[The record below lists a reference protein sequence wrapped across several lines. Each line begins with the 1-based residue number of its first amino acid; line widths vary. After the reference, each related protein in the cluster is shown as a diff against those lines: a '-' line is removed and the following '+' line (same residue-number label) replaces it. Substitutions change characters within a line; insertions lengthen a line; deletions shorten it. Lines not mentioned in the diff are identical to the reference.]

1 MSLAVSLIRQ
11 WASLVTS
18 WITSTDDSNWVIVQN
33 TKTMLEEF
41 NSLVET
47 GMDPKDA
54 LALVKANAKIQNRIS
69 DKED

>member
-54 LALVKANAKIQNRIS
+54 LAQVKANAKIQNRIS